1 MPPSLPLEERA
12 GVRRHSHHRPNNNI
26 AYHHHRNDIDMLPQV
41 SLFLLVF
48 VLSSP
53 LLAQE
58 PTVKSIDDYQGLP
71 TRIAF
76 GSCSKQFKPQ
86 PILRKIVEKRPDLFI
101 YLGDNIYADTYDM
114 QVIRDKYDELGSK
127 PEFQTLR
134 EKVTVLSTWDD
145 HDYGAN
151 DAGKE
156 YPRKAE
162 SREIF
167 FDFWK
172 VP

>member
-1 MPPSLPLEERA
+1 
-12 GVRRHSHHRPNNNI
+12 VRRHSHHRPNNNI